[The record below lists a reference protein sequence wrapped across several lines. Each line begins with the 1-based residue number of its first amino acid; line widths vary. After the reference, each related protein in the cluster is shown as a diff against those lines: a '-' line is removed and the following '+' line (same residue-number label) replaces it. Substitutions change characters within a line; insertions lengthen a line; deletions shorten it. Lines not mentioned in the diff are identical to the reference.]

1 MPLMDF
7 DRPVVTGL
15 AVGALLLATGALLAG
30 LVWALS

>member
-15 AVGALLLATGALLAG
+15 AIGALLLAAGAV